1 MTDSDS
7 AVTRRSL
14 LRASAGAGAAAAG
27 AGAFVGAASAQGAS
41 LDEWLG
47 EVGNYDGVVDETGSD
62 AVTVEVGVDANGGPY
77 GYGPAAVRVDPG
89 TEVTFE
95 WVSNTHNVV
104 VESQPD
110 DADWSG
116 DEDINNEGYSY
127 SNTFETEGVYQY
139 FCAPHRGMEMKGAV
153 VVGDVEVGG
162 GGGGGG
168 GSIDWAEVG
177 VLGFA
182 GVLGLG
188 LLYPLA
194 ARAMRDTK
202 PGTRHR

>member
-7 AVTRRSL
+7 AVSRRSV
-14 LRASAGAGAAAAG
+14 LRASAAAGTAAAG
-27 AGAFVGAASAQGAS
+27 TGAFAGGASAQDGS
-41 LDEWLG
+41 LDEWLS
-47 EVGNYDGVVDETGSD
+47 EVSNYDGVVDETGSD
-62 AVTVEVGVDANGGPY
+62 AVTVEVGVEANDGPY
-77 GYGPAAVRVDPG
+77 GYGPSAVRVDPG

-104 VESQPD
+104 VENQPE

-116 DEDINNEGYSY
+116 EEDISNEGYAHSH
-127 SNTFETEGVYQY
+127 TFETEGVYQY
-139 FCAPHRGMEMKGAV
+139 FCQPHRGMGMKGAV
-153 VVGDVEVGG
+153 VVGDVDVGG
-162 GGGGGG
+162 GSGGGG
-168 GSIDWAEVG
+168 GSIGWGEVG

-202 PGTRHR
+202 PGTQDR